1 MPKHFLAICLCIVT
15 LYGCQSSNQSSLPR
29 QTADSAKPTPAI
41 EATTS
46 SAEALRQRYSTPE
59 DRQSASILRR
69 AAAALNAGNFLAASQ
84 QLLQVPVNP
93 LLADVYHRLLA
104 ATELGRSNPFAA
116 AESLLLTRAT
126 VVADVTLINGVCSKL
141 GASECVV
148 LMQVILQQLA
158 NVNTRADQDA
168 VWATLQNTSMRSL
181 SNTAAAREL
190 VAKLTAQALR
200 MPELGATRAKV
211 QRTVAQWI
219 ALRRTMTAAGS
230 VPQAQSVWAD
240 WQRQNANH
248 PAALT
253 PPTALAQLMNYTAPT
268 ISVML
273 PMTGRLAAV
282 GRAVRDGFVAGYLA
296 DLSQPTAATKPSVNA
311 TFFDSNVHSDA
322 KLAQLSQENASSVI
336 VGPLVKQRAQGV
348 VAALSLFTVPANE
361 DSNLQSILLLNR
373 VGDTSV
379 LPANTN
385 APTIH
390 QFAAAIEDEALTLSE
405 NLKALGHQRLLV
417 ITNQK
422 PWATRAKRALLEQWP
437 GPTSV
442 AEFQRPREITGAVG
456 KAMGVEASQNRR
468 DQLAKLLDEEIEFL
482 PRERKDI
489 DAVVTFT
496 DGLEST
502 ALVPAL
508 KFHFADELPVFATSQ
523 TARAADLGALAGFQV
538 TELPLL
544 AEPRATG
551 QNLSAAFKL
560 ADSPLVELY
569 ALGLDA
575 YRLATWT
582 QWFQQNRAALA
593 ADTAVTLEAASGTLT
608 LSREGLIKRALTLAA
623 IDPRG
628 RLQTSSKQPR

>member
-1 MPKHFLAICLCIVT
+1 MPKHFLAICICIVT
-15 LYGCQSSNQSSLPR
+15 VYGCQSSNQSSLPR
-29 QTADSAKPTPAI
+29 QTADSARAAPAI
-41 EATTS
+41 EAATS
-46 SAEALRQRYSTPE
+46 SSDALRQRYSTPA
-59 DRQSASILRR
+59 DRQAANTLRR
-69 AAAALNAGNFLAASQ
+69 AAAALDAGNLQAASQ
-84 QLLQVPVNP
+84 QLLQVPGNP
-93 LLADVYHRLLA
+93 RLADVYYRLLA
-104 ATELGRSNPFAA
+104 ATQLGRSDPLAA

-126 VVADVTLINGVCSKL
+126 VAADARLINEICSKL

-148 LMQVILQQLA
+148 LMQVIAQQLA
-158 NVNTRADQDA
+158 TANTRSDQDA
-168 VWATLQNTSMRSL
+168 TWATLQDTSARPL
-181 SNTAAAREL
+181 SNTPTAREL
-190 VAKLTAQALR
+190 AAKLAARALL
-200 MPELGATRAKV
+200 MPELSAASAKV
-211 QRTVAQWI
+211 QRTAAQWI
-219 ALRRTMTAAGS
+219 ALHRTMTAAAS
-230 VPQAQSVWAD
+230 VPQAQAAWTA

-248 PAALT
+248 PAALI
-253 PPTALAQLMNYTAPT
+253 PPTALAQLMNYTAPK

-296 DLSQPTAATKPSVNA
+296 DRSQNATAPNSSVNA

-322 KLAQLSQENASSVI
+322 KLAQLSEENASSVI

-348 VAALSLFTVPANE
+348 VAALSLSAAPTNE
-361 DSNLQSILLLNR
+361 DSNLRSILLLNR
-373 VGDTSV
+373 VADTGI
-379 LPANTN
+379 LPARTN
-385 APTIH
+385 ALSVH

-417 ITNQK
+417 ITNQE
-422 PWATRAKRALLEQWP
+422 PWAARAKRALLERWP

-442 AEFQRPREITGAVG
+442 AEFQRPREITDAVG
-456 KAMGVEASQNRR
+456 TAMGVEASQNRR
-468 DQLAKLLDEEIEFL
+468 DQLAQLLGEEIEFL

-496 DGLEST
+496 NGLESK

-523 TARAADLGALAGFQV
+523 TARAADLSALVGFQV

-544 AEPRATG
+544 AKPSAIG
-551 QNLSAAFKL
+551 QNLSAAFNL
-560 ADSPLVELY
+560 RDSRLVELY

-582 QWFQQNRAALA
+582 HWLRQNSNALA
-593 ADTAVTLEAASGTLT
+593 ADTQITLEAASGTLT
-608 LSREGLIKRALTLAA
+608 LARQGLVKRTLTLAA

-628 RLQTSSKQPR
+628 RLQTSSKRPR